1 MIQIT
6 NNNNAN
12 IIGTNMNQLT
22 RSESEDSSNIQN
34 TALTVATFDAN
45 NLQSS
50 LKLPQK

>member
-22 RSESEDSSNIQN
+22 RSESEDSSNI
-34 TALTVATFDAN
+34 
-45 NLQSS
+45 
-50 LKLPQK
+50 